1 MRTKI
6 QFSLRRNN
14 QDEPRAG
21 MTFLMVKEPRK
32 GGGEKS
38 GLYESCPGQGP
49 FLEIPVTFPAQK
61 QIFKYKSKE
70 YKRRS

>member
-1 MRTKI
+1 
-6 QFSLRRNN
+6 
-14 QDEPRAG
+14 

-49 FLEIPVTFPAQK
+49 FLEIPVTFPAK
-61 QIFKYKSKE
+61 NKYLNTNLKNTNAVPSQQTSSFCFVKW
-70 YKRRS
+70 